1 LRRRKVVFAIRV
13 FKQGKP
19 VSDKPLKAEGKDANE
34 AIDEIEARLGL
45 KPPRVSIDKDG
56 KMSVVGW
63 HGYEFVA
70 RAL

>member
-1 LRRRKVVFAIRV
+1 VVFAIRV

-34 AIDEIEARLGL
+34 AIDEVEARLGL
-45 KPPRVSIDKDG
+45 KPPRVTIDHRTG
-56 KMSVVGW
+56 NMSVTGW